1 MKTGIELIAEE
12 RQRQIE
18 AEGWTAEHDKEEH
31 AMGELALAA
40 SCYAMIPELRPSEL
54 PPSHWPW
61 CGSWKPTPSDRI
73 RELQK
78 AGALI
83 AAEID
88 RLQAEEEGEEAKT
101 DETRTIESLPIKP
114 LYKRMFEIILDEMNL
129 DDVKNNTGLVRISNI
144 FISADKVKQ
153 GGRVSVGV
161 DEQTMIDLLN
171 NEVVPLLILVNKN
184 EYFKR
189 KEL

>member
-18 AEGWTAEHDKEEH
+18 VEGWTVERDKEEH
-31 AMGELALAA
+31 AIGELALAA
-40 SCYAMIPELRPSEL
+40 SCYAMTPDLRPAEL

-61 CGSWKPTPSDRI
+61 VNYWKPSPNDRI

-88 RLQAEEEGEEAKT
+88 RLQALKEEGEE
-101 DETRTIESLPIKP
+101 TRTKESLPIKP
-114 LYKRMFEIILDEMNL
+114 LKKRVFEILDEMNL
-129 DDVKNNTGLVRISNI
+129 DDVKNSTGLVRVSNA
-144 FISADKVKQ
+144 FISADKIKQ
-153 GGRVSVGV
+153 GGKVSVGV
-161 DEQTMIDLLN
+161 DEQAMIDLLSGK
-171 NEVVPLLILVNKN
+171 VIPVLILVNKD
-184 EYFKR
+184 EFFKR